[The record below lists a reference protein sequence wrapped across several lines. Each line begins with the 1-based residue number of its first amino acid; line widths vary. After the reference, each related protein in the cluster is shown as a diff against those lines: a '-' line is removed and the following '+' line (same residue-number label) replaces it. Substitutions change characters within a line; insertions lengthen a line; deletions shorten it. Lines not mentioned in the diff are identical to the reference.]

1 MLWDIG
7 SSINNDEWRGGIR
20 LGFEQIWQC
29 QWCWEIKREVI
40 PNLVQKINSAL
51 LCVV

>member
-1 MLWDIG
+1 MDKKAIH
-7 SSINNDEWRGGIR
+7 
-20 LGFEQIWQC
+20 QIDPPICPANHTLC
-29 QWCWEIKREVI
+29 QQCWEIKREVI